1 MKREDRKK
9 QKKRLKERKKAA
21 ARHGSLAAWHK
32 TNLYP
37 RIILDPTAGDPEF
50 VSIVERIV
58 AGFDFQDPAICSP
71 ARQRIYQVFHRVG
84 FVHMMNRMDAA
95 IAAGAQQGFTKDE
108 MEDGVLYPLLLYLG
122 NWIFERLPEP
132 CRIAPLPFHYFFVEP
147 FTKDLVLRFD
157 FLPSVASERGR
168 IYHSPLEPT
177 VSFGGGNWKVGFFR
191 HAIERICQRIC
202 PSPTIGYAHFN
213 TCAMYFRDCIYFEPL
228 ELPDG
233 QHAVRLF
240 EHCERYSDK
249 SQDPYVSEVLGLEN
263 YPGNATHVYQLLG
276 YCPVAFVGPRA
287 VAKTF
292 LFPGYNNTPEDHLV
306 RTVPMPP
313 EQRRKLLGLASDNR
327 AEKVFSEQGLE
338 AIKWYHSNG
347 VPQVLTMEREI
358 FSLYEQLKDKK
369 EPLGGV

>member
-9 QKKRLKERKKAA
+9 QEKRLKERKKAA
-21 ARHGSLAAWHK
+21 GRHGSLAAWHK

-50 VSIVERIV
+50 VSIAERIV
-58 AGFDFQDPAICSP
+58 AGFDFQDPAICCP

-84 FVHMMNRMDAA
+84 FVHMENRMGAA

-108 MEDGVLYPLLLYLG
+108 MEDGVLYPLLFYLG
-122 NWIFERLPEP
+122 NWICERLPEQ

-202 PSPTIGYAHFN
+202 RVRPSATLISIPVRCISGTVSISNRWNFPTDI
-213 TCAMYFRDCIYFEPL
+213 TL
-228 ELPDG
+228 
-233 QHAVRLF
+233 
-240 EHCERYSDK
+240 
-249 SQDPYVSEVLGLEN
+249 
-263 YPGNATHVYQLLG
+263 
-276 YCPVAFVGPRA
+276 
-287 VAKTF
+287 
-292 LFPGYNNTPEDHLV
+292 
-306 RTVPMPP
+306 
-313 EQRRKLLGLASDNR
+313 
-327 AEKVFSEQGLE
+327 
-338 AIKWYHSNG
+338 
-347 VPQVLTMEREI
+347 
-358 FSLYEQLKDKK
+358 
-369 EPLGGV
+369 